1 MMKVVLE
8 MEVSPGEHDASG
20 KKELR
25 GRWEESKSRVGG
37 VMKSAVFLVTQI
49 YRILKYICC
58 SYHKYML
65 HFPSSVNNAQT
76 ETEHSGA
83 CKQYCSSIR

>member
-25 GRWEESKSRVGG
+25 GRWEESRRCHEVCS
-37 VMKSAVFLVTQI
+37 FLVTQI
-49 YRILKYICC
+49 YHILKYICC

-65 HFPSSVNNAQT
+65 HFPSSVNDAQT